1 MDKKTTLACLACV
14 LLSGLVFAE
23 PDNGKFLPDAEILV
37 PNHVFLEAGGGLNFP
52 VNFFNQGRV
61 AMTSYGGNFVAG
73 VGYNFSGWLNS
84 ITVTRDMWGQGKGEY
99 ALMENFK
106 NNIIEYRLRKII
118 SKKSIKWFPKHLEVI
133 PGFGI
138 GVNFITTDYYPS
150 VRAKEDGRLNSVQLG
165 DQGANCL
172 FYRAGLEFA
181 LNEITDLFIPFIGA
195 DYNAFY
201 DTSIGGGFAGFAR
214 LYAGVRAYPFGTIND
229 IKRIKQERYEKMI
242 ASWPEPAAKIK
253 TAMEDNFTPD
263 EDSINDKAVFDLS
276 TEYLEYDPEHWQV
289 SIFNQKGKEIKRFE
303 GKGKIPSQVEWD
315 GKSESGELVFSRNEY
330 TVKFIVKP
338 SEGDRERTGSSELT
352 DSVKVKTGI
361 LFEVII
367 PGKQW
372 KIIVNTIYFDPDRA
386 TFEMIS
392 EEQQRENRETLES
405 ITRQILEHG
414 EVEVLVEGYA
424 NNVSNTERENIQ
436 ELIPLSR
443 LRAQTIVNILVEN
456 GLDRSILSSDGKGG
470 SNPIAKWEDRENWWK
485 NRRVEFIVTRK

>member
-14 LLSGLVFAE
+14 LLSGAVFAE
-23 PDNGKFLPDAEILV
+23 PDNGKFLPSAEVLV
-37 PNHVFLEAGGGLNFP
+37 PNHVFFEAGGGLNFP
-52 VNFFNQGRV
+52 VNFFNQGTV
-61 AMTSYGGNFVAG
+61 AMTSYGGDFFAG

-84 ITVTRDMWGQGKGEY
+84 ITVTRDMWGQGKGDY

-118 SKKSIKWFPKHLEVI
+118 SKQSIKWFPKHLEVI

-181 LNEITDLFIPFIGA
+181 LNGITDLFIPFIGA

-214 LYAGVRAYPFGTIND
+214 AYAGIRTYPFGTIND

-263 EDSINDKAVFDLS
+263 EDGINDIAVFDLS
-276 TEYLEYDPEHWQV
+276 TEYLEYDTENWLL
-289 SIFNQKGKEIKRFE
+289 SICDKKGKEIKRIE
-303 GKGKIPSQVEWD
+303 GKGKNPSQVEWD
-315 GKSESGELVFSRNEY
+315 GKSESGELVFSRDEY
-330 TVKFIVKP
+330 TVNFTVTP
-338 SEGDRERTGSSELT
+338 SEGDRERTGLAVLSS
-352 DSVKVKTGI
+352 SVKIKTGI
-361 LFEVII
+361 LFEVMI
-367 PGKQW
+367 PDKQW

-386 TFEMIS
+386 TFEKIS
-392 EEQQRENRETLES
+392 EEQQRENKETLES

-443 LRAQTIVNILVEN
+443 LRAQTIVNILNEN
-456 GLDRSILSSDGKGG
+456 GLDRSILSFEGKGG